1 MNEYHWSDL
10 RVGLQHE
17 FRVGVTAGLIDAFTR
32 LSGDISP
39 LHSDAGFAVS
49 TGYRQQIAHGMLTAS
64 FYSTLVGVHLPG
76 RFALL
81 HGLDVHF
88 TAPVYAGDTLAVSGE
103 VVFLSDAVRQMEISA
118 EIRNQDAKR
127 VSKAKIRVG
136 LHEP

>member
-1 MNEYHWSDL
+1 VNAYHWADL
-10 RVGLQHE
+10 RTGLQHQ
-17 FRVGVTAGLIDAFTR
+17 FQVDVTPELIDTFAR

-39 LHSDAGFAVS
+39 LHTEGGFAVS
-49 TGYRQQIAHGMLTAS
+49 RGYRERVAHGMLTAS

-76 RFALL
+76 KFALL

-88 TAPVYAGDTLAVSGE
+88 TTPVYAGDTLVVSGE